1 MVLQKCSDTNKTSLT
16 AFIENKTPLEIVKVL
31 SAIKINE
38 EPITSFTNH
47 LKCITQHNTALSGL
61 VAKNQ
66 GYEPDYSKCHALIE
80 LILIEI
86 FEWFGN
92 EISINTIKSLAKT
105 VYQNYYW
112 LRLTELKLFAEK
124 MKSGSYGKQYG
135 HLSPAAIMEKLAE
148 FSAESTELRVDITM
162 LAHDKVTHHEKEDRK
177 GQMTR
182 DAISFHQAQL
192 EAFKNNIE
200 QNKQD

>member
-1 MVLQKCSDTNKTSLT
+1 MGLQKCSDTNKTSLT

-38 EPITSFTNH
+38 EPITAFTNH
-47 LKCITQHNTALSGL
+47 LKCITQHNTAISGL
-61 VAKNQ
+61 VVKNQ
-66 GYEPDYSKCHALIE
+66 GYAPDYSKCHALIE

-92 EISINTIKSLAKT
+92 DISINTIKVLAKT

-135 HLSPAAIMEKLAE
+135 HLTPAAIMEKLAE
-148 FSAESTELRVDITM
+148 FSAESTELRIDIRM
-162 LAHDKVTHHEKEDRK
+162 LEHDKLTHHEKEDRT
-177 GQMTR
+177 GQITR

-192 EAFKNNIE
+192 EHFKNNIE
-200 QNKQD
+200 QTEQH